1 MIHYRTATAAEMD
14 TILSWAQEEGWNPG
28 LEDAHAFWQAES
40 EGFFVAQKDDA
51 LVAAISVVNHT
62 ADFAF
67 LGLYL
72 ARPEVRGQGIGYAL
86 WQHALAH
93 AGTRTIG
100 LDGVPAQQEN
110 YARSGFAHAGATT
123 RFAGT
128 LTAKDTEAARLAR
141 PSDVPALMVLEARAS
156 GVAKPAYLSH
166 WFTEA
171 ETRKTLLIERDGAV
185 SGFCT
190 VRACDV
196 GAKIGPLWADNIAD
210 ARSLI
215 LQAATFFS
223 AELSID
229 VPDSAMALRDLCATL
244 GLQQGFETARMY
256 RGPFHPPA
264 APIFAITSM
273 ELG

>member
-1 MIHYRTATAAEMD
+1 MIYYRTATADEME
-14 TILSWAQEEGWNPG
+14 TILSWAQAEGWNPG
-28 LEDAHAFWQAES
+28 LEDAHAFWQADS

-86 WQHALAH
+86 WQHALEH

-128 LTAKDTEAARLAR
+128 LTAKDTAVPHVAT
-141 PSDVPALMVLEARAS
+141 PSDVPALVALEARAS

-171 ETRKTLLIERDGAV
+171 KTRKTLMISRDGAV

-215 LQAATFFS
+215 LQAATLFG

-229 VPDSAMALRDLCATL
+229 VPDSATALRDLCATL
-244 GLQQGFETARMY
+244 GLQPGFETARMY
-256 RGPFHPPA
+256 RGAFTTPEV
-264 APIFAITSM
+264 PIFAIASM